1 MTKQQDLSHG
11 VRPRTVSSPI
21 PYGSPNTSRPISP
34 GNIFSSVLVQITYNL
49 DLEILDFYVNNEMNS
64 MCFCFTNFLNS
75 CTVKAVLT
83 TCLKR
88 L

>member
-34 GNIFSSVLVQITYNL
+34 G
-49 DLEILDFYVNNEMNS
+49 
-64 MCFCFTNFLNS
+64 
-75 CTVKAVLT
+75 
-83 TCLKR
+83 
-88 L
+88 